1 MIEDGGWVWL
11 FQWAHLHSASMAR
24 EKKLE
29 SKVVELLKSQFVVTE
44 HFFILLAF
52 LVQLILSY
60 FCVFGVILCRFHS
73 FSLSIFLLSSSARK
87 LVAAQKVPTEWKKAN
102 FVSVIIC
109 VHCFA
114 LNSLYFLPLN
124 GFRRNVHIIAR
135 TYMSL
140 VRFGSV
146 FYRDV

>member
-1 MIEDGGWVWL
+1 M

-44 HFFILLAF
+44 HFFILLAIF
-52 LVQLILSY
+52 PCSINFV
-60 FCVFGVILCRFHS
+60 
-73 FSLSIFLLSSSARK
+73 IFLCFCFWCHFVSFPLVFSVHLSSSARK

-124 GFRRNVHIIAR
+124 GFRRNVHINAR

-140 VRFGSV
+140 VQFGSV
-146 FYRDV
+146 RFSIEMYE